1 MGIKKDK
8 VLFFIEFKILKVV
21 SAAEEAITE
30 AILTINIQEPES
42 HHLGNCI
49 ELKIKGKLGVNR
61 QRKKMTM
68 VAEEKNGA
76 EMMRRIAFL
85 VREQLTKVR

>member
-1 MGIKKDK
+1 
-8 VLFFIEFKILKVV
+8 
-21 SAAEEAITE
+21 
-30 AILTINIQEPES
+30 
-42 HHLGNCI
+42 
-49 ELKIKGKLGVNR
+49 
-61 QRKKMTM
+61 MTM